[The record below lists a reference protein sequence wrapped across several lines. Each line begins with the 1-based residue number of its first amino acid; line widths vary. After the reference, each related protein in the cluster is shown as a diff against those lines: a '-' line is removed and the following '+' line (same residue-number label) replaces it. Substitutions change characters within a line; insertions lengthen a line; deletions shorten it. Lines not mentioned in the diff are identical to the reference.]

1 MFIQFIHNLWINCD
15 YSDSFEFLKKKIVD
29 KDVIYKK

>member
-1 MFIQFIHNLWINCD
+1 MFIHFIHKLWINDD
-15 YSDSFEFLKKKIVD
+15 YSDFFEFLKKKIVD